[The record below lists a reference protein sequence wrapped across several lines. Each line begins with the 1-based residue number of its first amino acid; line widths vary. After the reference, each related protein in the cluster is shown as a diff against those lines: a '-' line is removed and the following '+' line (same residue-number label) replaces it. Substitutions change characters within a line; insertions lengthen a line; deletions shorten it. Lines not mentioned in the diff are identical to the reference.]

1 MTSSKLYEELNSVDH
16 SRERRQRFAD
26 IILKDSSLIY
36 PLLDLLNIVNDPISC
51 RAAWVLEYACRENI
65 ALIVPYLD
73 TFLKVAPK
81 VSLDGAVRPVAKI
94 MECLA
99 EAYYL
104 EENDIIKHSLKKSHI
119 EAIVEV
125 CFDYLINDEKIAP
138 KAYSMNT
145 LFLFGKDLD
154 WVHPELKTI
163 IERDYQ
169 IQSSGFK
176 ARARQILK
184 KLAKAK

>member
-1 MTSSKLYEELNSVDH
+1 
-16 SRERRQRFAD
+16 
-26 IILKDSSLIY
+26 
-36 PLLDLLNIVNDPISC
+36 
-51 RAAWVLEYACRENI
+51 
-65 ALIVPYLD
+65 
-73 TFLKVAPK
+73 
-81 VSLDGAVRPVAKI
+81 
-94 MECLA
+94 MEG
-99 EAYYL
+99 
-104 EENDIIKHSLKKSHI
+104 NDIIKHTLKKSHI